1 MGRGHSFLSTNR
13 ELLERYAACAT
24 SVEVIAVQQ
33 AYLDDMQAKH
43 EQNVLRKGTF
53 PPAVPNCAAAVPWS
67 TC

>member
-53 PPAVPNCAAAVPWS
+53 LPPNCAAPAPWATPS
-67 TC
+67 V